1 MVRNDTHKRS
11 AAEQPKKSDTP
22 GASTG
27 KGQAG
32 SEALSLLQ
40 NSLIIPPDDSKFEF
54 ITSDGEIIDLK
65 DYKATFEFYSWQYK
79 LPEVSGFKMARL
91 V

>member
-1 MVRNDTHKRS
+1 M
-11 AAEQPKKSDTP
+11 
-22 GASTG
+22 ASKNLSLEDKQKFEKHEE